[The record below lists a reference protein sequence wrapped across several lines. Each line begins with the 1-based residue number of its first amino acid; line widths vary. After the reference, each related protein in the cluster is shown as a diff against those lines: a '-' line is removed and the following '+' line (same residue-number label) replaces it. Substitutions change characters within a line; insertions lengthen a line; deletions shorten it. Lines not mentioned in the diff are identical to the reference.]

1 MSDHLSI
8 GFACHSRI
16 TVAVTIKTHF
26 SLEQNFFGCHANRN
40 FSVKRWKDSTADF
53 LAQYVKRTV
62 SYFWGGAPFLPKSYQ
77 VGPNPPKTPYFC
89 LQMLPVKSITLKNL
103 LTVTTDKNMS
113 TDGLWKIWVKR
124 SNCDITFGLVR
135 PLAAEFR
142 SPRSSVNEK

>member
-1 MSDHLSI
+1 MTYLANRRCSALCRRSFSATNLLASAAAAAARMSDHLSI

-62 SYFWGGAPFLPKSYQ
+62 SYFWGGGTVLTKIISSGSKSPQNPLFLP
-77 VGPNPPKTPYFC
+77 
-89 LQMLPVKSITLKNL
+89 
-103 LTVTTDKNMS
+103 TDAPSQINY
-113 TDGLWKIWVKR
+113 L
-124 SNCDITFGLVR
+124 
-135 PLAAEFR
+135 
-142 SPRSSVNEK
+142 EKPFNGNN